1 MFHEIEELCK
11 FVTFSARDTEQS
23 RNIIDDLI
31 DETNLDIKH
40 FI

>member
-1 MFHEIEELCK
+1 MFHEIKELCK
-11 FVTFSARDTEQS
+11 FVTFSARDMEQS

-31 DETNLDIKH
+31 GETTLDIKQ